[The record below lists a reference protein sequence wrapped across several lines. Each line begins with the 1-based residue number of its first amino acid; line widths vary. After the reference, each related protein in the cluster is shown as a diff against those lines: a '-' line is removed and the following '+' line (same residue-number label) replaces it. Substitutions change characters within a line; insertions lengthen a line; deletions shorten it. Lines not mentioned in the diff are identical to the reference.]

1 MAGPNSISP
10 DKLARLIGTP
20 NAPLLIDVRA
30 ADDYSADPRLLPA
43 GIRMTHDAISAG
55 AKPPGDGP
63 CIIICQRGAK
73 LSEGAAALLR
83 VAGIDAITLDGGFEA
98 WRQAGLPLVPSA
110 IIPPR
115 NGQGHTRWVTRHR
128 PKIDRIA
135 CPWLI
140 RRFVDPGAEFLYVPP
155 DDVAG
160 VAERFNATPFDM
172 AEGFWTHRGDTC
184 TFDTMITEFGL
195 GTLPL
200 LHLARVVRA
209 ADLGG
214 RLKDEPE
221 AAGLLAV
228 SLGLSRQYSG
238 DLQQLEAGM
247 TIYDALYRWCRDA
260 TEETHSWVSPSKAP
274 A

>member
-1 MAGPNSISP
+1 MAGPNSISA
-10 DKLARLIGTP
+10 DRLARLFGTP
-20 NAPLLIDVRA
+20 TAPLLIDVRT
-30 ADDYSADPRLLPA
+30 ADDFAADPRLIPA
-43 GIRMTHDAISAG
+43 STRTTHAAISEG
-55 AKPPGDGP
+55 ERPEGGLP

-73 LSEGAAALLR
+73 LSEGSAALLR
-83 VAGIDAITLDGGFEA
+83 ARGTDAISLSGGFEA
-98 WRQAGLPLVPSA
+98 WREAGLPLVPSA

-115 NGQGHTRWVTRHR
+115 NAQGHTRWVTRHR

-140 RRFVDPGAEFLYVPP
+140 RRFVDRRAEFLYVPP
-155 DDVAG
+155 DDVPG
-160 VAERFNATPFDM
+160 VAERFNATPYDM
-172 AEGFWTHRGDTC
+172 AEGYWTHRNDTC
-184 TFDTMITEFGL
+184 TFDTMLTEFGL
-195 GTLPL
+195 ATPPL

-214 RLKDEPE
+214 RLADEPE

-228 SLGLSRQYSG
+228 SLGLSRQYSD

-247 TIYDALYRWCRDA
+247 AVYDALYRWCRDA
-260 TEETHSWVSPSKAP
+260 TDETHSWPSPSKAP

>member
-1 MAGPNSISP
+1 MAGPNSISA

-20 NAPLLIDVRA
+20 SAPQLIDVRVP
-30 ADDYSADPRLLPA
+30 DDFAADPRLVPA
-43 GIRMTHDAISAG
+43 STRLTHDVISAG
-55 AKPPGDGP
+55 AKPDGGTSVVV
-63 CIIICQRGAK
+63 ICQRGAK
-73 LSEGAAALLR
+73 LSEGSAALLR
-83 VAGIDAITLDGGFEA
+83 NASIDAVSLSGGFLA
-98 WRQAGLPLVPSA
+98 WRDTGLPLVPEA

-115 NGQGHTRWVTRHR
+115 NAKGHTRWVTRHR

-140 RRFVDPGAEFLYVPP
+140 RRFIDPKAEFLYVPP
-155 DDVAG
+155 DDVPG

-172 AEGFWTHRGDTC
+172 ADGLWTHRGDTC
-184 TFDTMITEFGL
+184 TFDTMIEEFGL
-195 GTLPL
+195 KTEPL

-214 RLKDEPE
+214 KLKDEPE

-228 SLGLSRQYSG
+228 SLGLSRQYSD

-247 TIYDALYRWCRDA
+247 VVYDAFYRWCRDA
-260 TEETHSWVSPSKAP
+260 TDETHSWPSPSKTP

>member
-1 MAGPNSISP
+1 MAGPNSISA
-10 DKLARLIGTP
+10 DKLARLVGTP
-20 NAPLLIDVRA
+20 NAPLLIDVRT
-30 ADDYSADPRLLPA
+30 ADDFAADPRLLPA
-43 GIRMTHDAISAG
+43 SIRTTHVAISEG
-55 AKPPGDGP
+55 AMPGGEGP
-63 CIIICQRGAK
+63 AVIICQRGAK
-73 LSEGAAALLR
+73 LSEGSAAILR
-83 VAGIDAITLDGGFEA
+83 LAAKDAISLSGGFEA
-98 WRQAGLPLVPSA
+98 WREAGLPLVPSA

-115 NGQGHTRWVTRHR
+115 NANGHTRWVTRHR

-155 DDVAG
+155 DDVPG

-172 AEGFWTHRGDTC
+172 AEGFWTHRSDTC

-195 GTLPL
+195 ATPPL

-228 SLGLSRQYSG
+228 SLGLSRQYSD

-247 TIYDALYRWCRDA
+247 TVYDALYRWCRDA
-260 TEETHSWVSPSKAP
+260 TDETHSWVTPSKAS

>member
-20 NAPLLIDVRA
+20 NAPFVIDVRL
-30 ADDYSADPRLLPA
+30 ADNFAADPRLVPA
-43 GIRMTHDAISAG
+43 SIRMAHDAISEG
-55 AKPPGDGP
+55 KRPEGSGP
-63 CIIICQRGAK
+63 CAIICQRGAK

-83 VAGIDAITLDGGFEA
+83 AANIDAITLEGGFEA
-98 WRQAGLPLVPSA
+98 WREAGLPLVPAA

-115 NGQGHTRWVTRHR
+115 HAGGHTRWVTRHR

-155 DDVAG
+155 DDVPG
-160 VAERFNATPFDM
+160 IAEHFNATAFDM

-195 GTLPL
+195 GTPPL
-200 LHLARVVRA
+200 LHLARLVRA

-228 SLGLSRQYSG
+228 SLGLSRQYSN

-247 TIYDALYRWCRDA
+247 AVYDALYRWCRDA
-260 TEETHSWVSPSKAP
+260 TGETHSWVSPAKVP